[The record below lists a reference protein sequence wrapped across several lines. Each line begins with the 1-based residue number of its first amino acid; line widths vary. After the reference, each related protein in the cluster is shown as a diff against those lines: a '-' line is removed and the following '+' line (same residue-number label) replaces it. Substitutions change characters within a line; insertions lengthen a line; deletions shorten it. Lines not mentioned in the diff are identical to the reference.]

1 MKGTGENERT
11 NEWRRMEERGKE
23 RDKLEL
29 LITGEDGDPPF
40 GGVKSGGER
49 GGSEARRKENRW
61 KRRGG

>member
-1 MKGTGENERT
+1 
-11 NEWRRMEERGKE
+11 MEERGKE